1 MVNTKNTRE
10 IMKEL
15 LLILLFTS
23 CSVDEPIQDCL
34 IQYQPKRGC
43 FIVTGFKVDL
53 DCNLEVVYVI
63 EGIRNG
69 RIYSIATDKDEWKR
83 LTIKEGLCY

>member
-1 MVNTKNTRE
+1 
-10 IMKEL
+10 MKKL

-23 CSVDEPIQDCL
+23 CSVDEPIAEDCA
-34 IQYQPKRGC
+34 IQYQPQRGC
-43 FIVTGFKVDL
+43 FVVTGFRVDL

-69 RIYSIATDKDEWKR
+69 RIYSIATEKDEWKR
-83 LTIKEGLCY
+83 LTIKDGLCY

>member
-1 MVNTKNTRE
+1 
-10 IMKEL
+10 MKKI

-23 CSVDEPIQDCL
+23 CSVDEPISEDCA
-34 IQYQPKRGC
+34 IQYQLQKGC
-43 FIVTGFKVDL
+43 FIVTGFRVDL